1 MKWVCLRTDGQF
13 KKKNYFCN
21 KSLVSGDSPPPLW
34 SRTILL
40 HFFWD
45 PSLSLVVCVSVIK
58 RDFWCP
64 KYSKIDWCPGTLLLP
79 FKKDGA

>member
-1 MKWVCLRTDGQF
+1 MFEDRWSILE
-13 KKKNYFCN
+13 KKIIFAIR
-21 KSLVSGDSPPPLW
+21 VWFQVTPPPTLVKDH
-34 SRTILL
+34 TFT
-40 HFFWD
+40 FFWD

>member
-1 MKWVCLRTDGQF
+1 MVNFR
-13 KKKNYFCN
+13 KKNIFAIR
-21 KSLVSGDSPPPLW
+21 VWFQVTPPPLW